1 MVERDV
7 KLIKLLLF
15 FFSKLGLHLPHPVD
29 HKIGKYVCIICI
41 SQRFA
46 KQKFHAKKKLKLCVQ
61 L

>member
-29 HKIGKYVCIICI
+29 HKIGKAQWDGDKHVLTVTLRMVREYDA
-41 SQRFA
+41 FN
-46 KQKFHAKKKLKLCVQ
+46 F
-61 L
+61 

>member
-29 HKIGKYVCIICI
+29 HKIGKAQWDGDKHVLTVTLHI
-41 SQRFA
+41 A
-46 KQKFHAKKKLKLCVQ
+46 KYTIHRI
-61 L
+61 